1 MVDNELY
8 FGDNLAVLQESVKD
22 ESVDLVYLDPPF
34 NGQATYNALFKAPSG
49 EQSPAQI
56 EVFEDTWHWGES
68 AEQALDG
75 VMTGGNTDVAELLGA
90 IRSFLKENDMMAYL
104 AMMAIRLIELHP
116 ALKESGSHY
125 HAAIQANRMAD
136 LIRFVITKCLQ

>member
-1 MVDNELY
+1 VVDNELY

-116 ALKESGSHY
+116 ALKECGSHY
-125 HAAIQANRMAD
+125 LRCD
-136 LIRFVITKCLQ
+136 PS

>member
-1 MVDNELY
+1 VVDNELY

-104 AMMAIRLIELHP
+104 AMMAIRLNRIAPRTQGKWESLPTLRSKLIEW
-116 ALKESGSHY
+116 
-125 HAAIQANRMAD
+125 
-136 LIRFVITKCLQ
+136 LI